1 MAYLIHSYPQ
11 MKDVINAAKLF
22 NRIDE
27 DDDCKINQKELLE
40 GLKIKYNTVVKQQD
54 VEQIFQNLDINNN
67 GYIDYEEF
75 VSAAVNKKK
84 FMNKNVL
91 MLAFK
96 FFDKNDSGE
105 ITFDEIE
112 KMFKESVVD
121 KNKVHESLQKI
132 IKDVDLDVDGKITF
146 EEFVVVM
153 KRII

>member
-1 MAYLIHSYPQ
+1 
-11 MKDVINAAKLF
+11 
-22 NRIDE
+22 
-27 DDDCKINQKELLE
+27 
-40 GLKIKYNTVVKQQD
+40 
-54 VEQIFQNLDINNN
+54 
-67 GYIDYEEF
+67 
-75 VSAAVNKKK
+75 
-84 FMNKNVL
+84 MNKNVL